1 MATEQAQPIEIF
13 YSYAHEDENLRKELN
28 NHLYNLQRA
37 NLITGWHDRNI
48 SAGTEWK
55 HEIDIH
61 LDSAQIILLLIS
73 PDFIASDYCYGIEV
87 KRAMERHEAGE
98 ARVIP
103 IILKRVDW
111 EDTPFHKLQA
121 LPKNAKPV
129 TSYRTRSDAFF
140 EIAKSIKEILKE
152 LKPTTSHN
160 VSSPTTSKPE
170 TLPPLNIDLLRS
182 ISTNEEQPDPGPVFY
197 VPHRRNNFFTARE
210 KILDD
215 LHDAFTKDGASDA
228 TTIRVLSGLGG
239 MGKTQIAIEYAY
251 RHQEHYRTV
260 LWTRADTPETLFA
273 DFVNF
278 ADLLKLPGSKEQDQ
292 KYTINA
298 VKYWLD
304 KHTNWLLILDNVED
318 LRVVYEYFP
327 PNSHGHILLTTRTQ
341 VAGGIATRQEIE
353 KMEPEEGALLLL
365 KRASII
371 SNGSLD
377 SASQEDRTHAITIST
392 LVDGLPLALDQ
403 AAAYIEETGVNLPGY
418 IDLYSKRQ
426 AKLLSLR
433 GGLAPGHPEPV
444 STTWSLSFEKVEQA
458 NLAAADLLRFFAF
471 LHPDAIPDDLIS
483 KGVMHLGPS
492 LQSVAN
498 DLIELNQ
505 AIGELRKY
513 SLIRRNPEGTTFSL
527 HRLVQTVLKD
537 AMDEQTQRDW
547 AERTVRAVNE
557 ALPKAEFKAW
567 TECQRYLPHAQQ
579 CLVLI
584 EQWNMTFPEVGR
596 LLNEVGYFLV
606 ENGQYT
612 EATYF
617 LEQALALRE
626 QIRGPE
632 DLEVAESLNNLA
644 ELYRLQG
651 KYSEIEPLYQRALS
665 IREQVLGPMHP
676 DVAKSLNN
684 LARPYHHL
692 QQFDKAIPL
701 YKRALSIR
709 EQKLGPMH
717 PDLADTL
724 NDLGV
729 LYDEQGQYIQAKTL
743 IERALSIRE
752 QVLGP
757 THPDIANS
765 LNSLS
770 SFYRVQGQYIQAKTL
785 IERALSIQEQVLAPA
800 HPDTAN
806 SLNNLGSLYQEQ
818 GQHVQAK
825 TLIERALSIREQVL
839 GPTHPNT
846 ANSLNNLGYL
856 YLAQRQYVQ
865 AKTLIE
871 RALSIQEQV
880 LGPIHTDTAH
890 SLGNLGN
897 LYLYQRNYTRAEP
910 LFQRALSVYEQVLGP
925 EHPDTVRVLKNYAQ
939 LLRAANR
946 KTKAAEMEERLKA
959 AQRKR
964 AQEEQD
970 YDENGE

>member
-13 YSYAHEDENLRKELN
+13 YSYAHEDEKQRKELDK
-28 NHLYNLQRA
+28 HLYNLKRQG
-37 NLITGWHDRNI
+37 LIAGWYDRDI
-48 SAGTEWK
+48 SAGAEQK
-55 HEIDIH
+55 LEIATH
-61 LDSAQIILLLIS
+61 LNSAQIILLLIS
-73 PDFIASDYCYGIEV
+73 PDFMAADYCYSDEME
-87 KRAMERHEAGE
+87 RAMERHEAGE

-103 IILKRVDW
+103 ILLKAVDW
-111 EDTPFHKLQA
+111 QGAPFQKLQK
-121 LPKNAKPV
+121 LPRNAKAV
-129 TSYRTRSDAFF
+129 MSHSNRSEAFV
-140 EIAKSIKEILKE
+140 EIAKGIRETLKD
-152 LKPTTSHN
+152 LKPVISN
-160 VSSPTTSKPE
+160 NLSSPTTPKPE

-239 MGKTQIAIEYAY
+239 MGKTQIAIEYGY

-260 LWTRADTPETLFA
+260 LWARADTPETLFA

-341 VAGGIATRQEIE
+341 VSGGIATRQEIE
-353 KMEPEEGALLLL
+353 KMKPEEGALLLL

-377 SASQEDRTHAITIST
+377 GASLEDKTHAIAIST

-403 AAAYIEETGVNLPGY
+403 AAAYIEETGISLPGY

-458 NLAAADLLRFFAF
+458 NPAAADLLRFFAF
-471 LHPDAIPDDLIS
+471 LHPDAIPDELIS
-483 KGVMHLGPS
+483 KGAMHLSPP
-492 LQSVAN
+492 LQSIAN
-498 DLIELNQ
+498 DVIELNQ

-513 SLIRRNPEGTTFSL
+513 SLVRRNPEGTTFSL
-527 HRLVQTVLKD
+527 HRLVQAVLKD
-537 AMDEQTQRDW
+537 AMDEQAQRDW
-547 AERTVRAVNE
+547 SERTVRAVNE
-557 ALPKAEFKAW
+557 VFPKAEFKAW
-567 TECQRYLPHAQQ
+567 SECQRYLPHAQQ

-606 ENGQYT
+606 ENGQYP
-612 EATYF
+612 EATSF
-617 LEQALALRE
+617 LKHALALRE

-651 KYSEIEPLYQRALS
+651 KYSEIEPFYQRALS

-692 QQFDKAIPL
+692 KQFDKAIPL
-701 YKRALSIR
+701 YERALSIR
-709 EQKLGPMH
+709 EQKLGSMH

-724 NDLGV
+724 NDLGT
-729 LYDEQGQYIQAKTL
+729 LYQAQGQYVQAKPL
-743 IERALSIRE
+743 MERALSIRE
-752 QVLGP
+752 QALGS
-757 THPDIANS
+757 T
-765 LNSLS
+765 
-770 SFYRVQGQYIQAKTL
+770 
-785 IERALSIQEQVLAPA
+785 
-800 HPDTAN
+800 HPDTAI
-806 SLNNLGSLYQEQ
+806 SLSNLGSLYREQ
-818 GQHVQAK
+818 G
-825 TLIERALSIREQVL
+825 
-839 GPTHPNT
+839 
-846 ANSLNNLGYL
+846 
-856 YLAQRQYVQ
+856 QYVQ
-865 AKTLIE
+865 AKPLME

-880 LGPIHTDTAH
+880 LGPAHPDTAT
-890 SLGNLGN
+890 SLNNLGL
-897 LYLYQRNYTRAEP
+897 LYLSQRNYTRAEP
-910 LFQRALSVYEQVLGP
+910 LFQRALSIYEQALGQ
-925 EHPDTVRVLKNYAQ
+925 EHPNTIQVLTNYIQ

-959 AQRKR
+959 AQKKR